1 MDERDSAIL
10 IELLNDSRQSTAVI
24 ARKTGIPR
32 VTVHERIQRFR
43 KSGVIRRFTV
53 EPDYAL
59 LGCPISAFILIAFS
73 PSAGSNQRKL
83 AKEIAALDGVSEVS
97 VLAGEWDLIVKA
109 RAESLKEFGNFVV
122 DRLRK
127 LKGVGKTVTMP
138 VLS

>member
-10 IELLNDSRQSTAVI
+10 KELLKDSRQSTAVI

-43 KSGVIRRFTV
+43 KNGVIRRFTV

-59 LGCPISAFILIAFS
+59 LGRPISAFILIAFS
-73 PSAGSNQRKL
+73 PSVGSNQRKL
-83 AKEIAALDGVSEVS
+83 ASEIASLDGVSEVS
-97 VLAGEWDLIVKA
+97 VLAGEWDLVVKA
-109 RAESLKEFGNFVV
+109 RAESLKELGKFVV

-127 LKGVGKTVTMP
+127 LNGVGRTVTMP